1 MFVQGRLLAPD
12 WGNYP
17 SLPPPTQSPFCPPT
31 VKQTLYS
38 SPLLRIV
45 QKKMLTEHLYVNSLE
60 RLFENTGVVLCLN
73 RVSIS
78 IEKAK
83 RDTAGWET
91 GREKAENSL
100 HSPQCCYSI
109 SSWLPASPLSSEIS
123 QKQQQTLFSV
133 LARGIVTSPKG
144 QLLFPLCSVSCS
156 SGHMLCEGERPVD
169 LFSLRC
175 ALSIKFWALECKLN
189 SAPSY

>member
-38 SPLLRIV
+38 SLLLRIV
-45 QKKMLTEHLYVNSLE
+45 QKKIMLTEHLYVNSLE
-60 RLFENTGVVLCLN
+60 RLFENTGVALCLN

-83 RDTAGWET
+83 RDMAGWET

-109 SSWLPASPLSSEIS
+109 SSWLPASPLVQKSHRNSNKPCSLSLLGVSSHLPKVNS
-123 QKQQQTLFSV
+123 CSLCVQCRVV
-133 LARGIVTSPKG
+133 LAT
-144 QLLFPLCSVSCS
+144 CSVK
-156 SGHMLCEGERPVD
+156 ERGLWIYSP
-169 LFSLRC
+169 
-175 ALSIKFWALECKLN
+175 
-189 SAPSY
+189 